1 MTNKTALGEATD
13 QATDPELQIR
23 AAVVMLRV
31 GGIICFPTD
40 TLFALGADAFDVNA
54 VERIYRAKGR
64 DHGQGL
70 PVLLSDAD
78 QLSQVA
84 IDVPDSAWKL
94 ANHYWPGALTMV
106 VKRSPDLPDIVS
118 GGAMTVAVRVPDHP
132 IARKLI
138 REFGRPVIGTS
149 ANRAGSSEARSMKD
163 VMEELGPW
171 LDYAVGEGTLPAGQP
186 STIVDLTASRPQVL
200 REGAIPANDVMAVIA
215 ETGPNEGQNPR
226 GSRASVGQ

>member
-40 TLFALGADAFDVNA
+40 TLFALGADAFDPDA

-78 QLSQVA
+78 QLNQVA
-84 IDVPDSAWKL
+84 IDIPDSAWKL
-94 ANHYWPGALTMV
+94 ANRYWPGALTMV
-106 VKRSPDLPDIVS
+106 VKRSPDLPEIVS
-118 GGAMTVAVRVPDHP
+118 GGATTVAVRVPDHP
-132 IARKLI
+132 VARKLI
-138 REFGRPVIGTS
+138 RAFGRPVIGTS
-149 ANRAGSSEARSMKD
+149 ANRAGSSDARSMND

-171 LDYAVGEGTLPAGQP
+171 LDYSVGEGTLPAGLP

-200 REGAIPANDVMAVIA
+200 REGAIPASEVMAAISDPD
-215 ETGPNEGQNPR
+215 PNEGQSPR
-226 GSRASVGQ
+226 GRRTRAGL

>member
-1 MTNKTALGEATD
+1 
-13 QATDPELQIR
+13 
-23 AAVVMLRV
+23 MLRV

-40 TLFALGADAFDVNA
+40 TLFALGADAFDPDA

-84 IDVPDSAWKL
+84 IDIPDSAWKL
-94 ANHYWPGALTMV
+94 ANRYWPGALTMV
-106 VKRSPDLPDIVS
+106 VKRSPDLPEIVS
-118 GGAMTVAVRVPDHP
+118 GGATTVAVRVPDHP
-132 IARKLI
+132 VARKLI
-138 REFGRPVIGTS
+138 RAFGRPVIGTS
-149 ANRAGSSEARSMKD
+149 ANRAGSSDARSMND

-171 LDYAVGEGTLPAGQP
+171 LDYSVGEGTLPAGLP

-200 REGAIPANDVMAVIA
+200 REGAIPASEVMAAISDPD
-215 ETGPNEGQNPR
+215 PNEGQSPR
-226 GSRASVGQ
+226 GRRTRAGL

>member
-1 MTNKTALGEATD
+1 MTDKTALGEATD

-40 TLFALGADAFDVNA
+40 TLFALGADAFDPEA

-70 PVLLSDAD
+70 PVLLADAD

-84 IDVPDSAWKL
+84 VDVPDSAWKL
-94 ANHYWPGALTMV
+94 ARRYWPGALTMV
-106 VKRSPDLPDIVS
+106 VKRSPDLPEIVS
-118 GGAMTVAVRVPDHP
+118 GGAATVAVRVPDHP
-132 IARKLI
+132 VARQLI
-138 REFGRPVIGTS
+138 RAFGRPVIGTS
-149 ANRAGSSEARSMKD
+149 ANRAGSSDARSMKD

-171 LDYAVGEGTLPAGQP
+171 LDYAVGEGTLPAGKP
-186 STIVDLTASRPQVL
+186 STIVDLTTSRPQVL
-200 REGAIPANDVMAVIA
+200 REGAIATKDVLAAIA
-215 ETGPNEGQNPR
+215 EPEANEGQNPL
-226 GSRASVGQ
+226 GSREPVG

>member
-40 TLFALGADAFDVNA
+40 TLFALGADAFDPDA

-84 IDVPDSAWKL
+84 IDIPDSAWKL
-94 ANHYWPGALTMV
+94 ANRYWPGALTMV
-106 VKRSPDLPDIVS
+106 VKRSPDLPEIVS
-118 GGAMTVAVRVPDHP
+118 GGATTVAVRVPDHP
-132 IARKLI
+132 VARKLI
-138 REFGRPVIGTS
+138 RAFGRPVIGTS
-149 ANRAGSSEARSMKD
+149 ANRAGSSDARSMND

-171 LDYAVGEGTLPAGQP
+171 LDYSVGEGTLPAGLP

-200 REGAIPANDVMAVIA
+200 REGAIPASEVMAAISDPD
-215 ETGPNEGQNPR
+215 PNEGQSPR
-226 GSRASVGQ
+226 GRRTRAGL